1 MDFIEDYGDIRH
13 KHSHIHSKPEKH
25 QQTINTALKDW
36 CLEIF
41 EEEGEEKCRDLNQNF
56 FDTLITGSVDE
67 INLSKIYKII
77 NNLSKINK
85 DISDYKLKVSI
96 EGTQLVLEINNKLFK
111 KEIFITEEKE
121 LMTIFSLNKNDLK
134 GSGLEG
140 VDEKSHNSLLIIK
153 IKEGKLQINDMTP
166 LDLETYGH
174 INSLKTELSKINL
187 DEILNENRDKID
199 IIRKKKDEIDRI
211 KLIQSDNLTPK
222 RRLQYLEKWDQDI
235 FKELI
240 GLIGYLIIGICFGIY
255 CIYNFFVLQLK

>member
-77 NNLSKINK
+77 NNLSKINLE
-85 DISDYKLKVSI
+85 INELKVSI
-96 EGTQLVLEINNKLFK
+96 EGTQLVLKINNKVFK

-121 LMTIFSLNKNDLK
+121 LMTIFSLDKDDLE
-134 GSGLEG
+134 GSGLKG
-140 VDEKSHNSLLIIK
+140 VDEDSHNLLLIIK
-153 IKEGKLQINDMTP
+153 INEDELVINDESEE
-166 LDLETYGH
+166 LLTYGH

-187 DEILNENRDKID
+187 DEILNENRDKMD

-222 RRLQYLEKWDQDI
+222 RRLQYLEKWDRDI
-235 FKELI
+235 FKELV